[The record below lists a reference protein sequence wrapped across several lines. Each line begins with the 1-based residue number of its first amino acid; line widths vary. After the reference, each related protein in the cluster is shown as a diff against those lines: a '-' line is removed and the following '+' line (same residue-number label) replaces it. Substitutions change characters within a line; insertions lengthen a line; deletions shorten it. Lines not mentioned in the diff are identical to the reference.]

1 MSTDVARYEPAPI
14 AIAHERSI
22 EELLAQANKIKQ
34 AMEQAMEVDQHYGII
49 PGARK
54 PSLWKP
60 GAEKLCLLFRLD
72 PQYHS
77 EPVAPDAGGGGHLT
91 VKSVCTLWHIPTGQR
106 FGSGEA
112 SCSTR
117 ESKYAYRQA
126 GRKCPVC
133 GKEAIIRGKAEWG
146 GGWLCFKKREGCGAK
161 FKEGD
166 TAIESQET
174 GRVAN
179 EDLADS
185 YNTVLKMANK
195 RALVAGILNVTAA
208 SDVFTQDLED
218 FAREEADEPP
228 APVRKAPARRAPA
241 PTPATEDEGA
251 VEAALNE
258 ELERSVL
265 LARVKGAADKL
276 GWKAD
281 KRAAAW
287 DEYCQG
293 MDRAGLC
300 SRRSTISCAPRR
312 AEEMTRAKD
321 AGHAVA
327 VMTRDGST
335 QCYPDAA
342 FSVDETGALQVW
354 RVDGT
359 QVIVYAPGQWSCVKA
374 TGSGLGPGS

>member
-1 MSTDVARYEPAPI
+1 MSTEVARYEPAPI

-126 GRKCPVC
+126 SRKCPAC
-133 GKEAIIRGKAEWG
+133 GKEAIIKGKAEYG
-146 GGWLCFKKREGCGAK
+146 GGWLCFKKKEGCGAK

-166 TAIESQET
+166 AAIEGQET

-179 EDLADS
+179 DDLADS

-218 FAREEADEPP
+218 FAREEAEEPPPPVRRVTPRP
-228 APVRKAPARRAPA
+228 APVASE
-241 PTPATEDEGA
+241 EDAMTGGVEGDD
-251 VEAALNE
+251 VNGDPALNE
-258 ELERSVL
+258 DLERSVL
-265 LARVKGAADKL
+265 LARVKACADKL
-276 GWKAD
+276 KYKAD
-281 KRAAAW
+281 V
-287 DEYCQG
+287 
-293 MDRAGLC
+293 
-300 SRRSTISCAPRR
+300 
-312 AEEMTRAKD
+312 RAKLWD
-321 AGHAVA
+321 DYVGGDPRSAPIEKLNDLYAYLKGLAG
-327 VMTRDGST
+327 
-335 QCYPDAA
+335 
-342 FSVDETGALQVW
+342 
-354 RVDGT
+354 
-359 QVIVYAPGQWSCVKA
+359 
-374 TGSGLGPGS
+374 